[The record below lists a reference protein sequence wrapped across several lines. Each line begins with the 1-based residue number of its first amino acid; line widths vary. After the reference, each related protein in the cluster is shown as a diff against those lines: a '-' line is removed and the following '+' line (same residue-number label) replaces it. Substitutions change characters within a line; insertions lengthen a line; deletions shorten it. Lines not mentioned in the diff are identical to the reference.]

1 MKTMI
6 LSLMGCLILA
16 TGLAH
21 PQSAKAQQAKARVT
35 GHITGL
41 EDGVIHFNY
50 TADGE
55 HQSDSVVT
63 KDGRFVW
70 EADIAEPQKMYIMFP
85 NRYFDFFVE
94 PGDMEITG
102 SADALHAL
110 KVSGSALQDEADAFE
125 RSLKDLTDREQPL
138 YQQYGKG
145 TDAEQRALEETLQA
159 IRAEKRARGAE
170 YIRNHP
176 ASRFSLSLVQD
187 RAAMGAYEDIKPLY
201 ELLSPSMRA
210 SAGGK
215 QLEERLEVLKR
226 SAIGEQMLNFTQN
239 DMEGKPVHFA
249 DFKGKYVLVDFWA
262 SWCGP
267 CRAENPNVLKEYNKY
282 KDKGFTV
289 VGVSLDEHAD
299 RWKKAV
305 EEDGMPWTQVSD
317 LKGWENEV
325 STYYGIRGIPSTL
338 LVDPQGKI
346 IAKDLRG
353 ELLAKKLEEL
363 FN

>member
-1 MKTMI
+1 MKTTI
-6 LSLMGCLILA
+6 LSLVICLIVA
-16 TGLAH
+16 TGF
-21 PQSAKAQQAKARVT
+21 AQDQVRVT

-41 EDGVIHFNY
+41 QDGVIQFNY
-50 TADGE
+50 TSGGE
-55 HQSDSVVT
+55 ARNDSVAT

-70 EADIAEPQKMYIMFP
+70 EAEMREPQKLYIMFP
-85 NRYFDFFVE
+85 NRYFEFFAE
-94 PGDMEITG
+94 AGDIGITG
-102 SADALHAL
+102 TADALHAL
-110 KVSGSALQDEADAFE
+110 KVTGSALQDEADAFK
-125 RSLKDLTDREQPL
+125 RSLKDLTDQEQPL
-138 YQQYGKG
+138 YQRYGKG
-145 TDAEQRALEETLQA
+145 TDAEQRELEETLQA
-159 IRAEKRARGAE
+159 IRAEKRSRGAK
-170 YIRNHP
+170 YIQNHP
-176 ASRFSLSLVQD
+176 DSRFSLSLVQD

-201 ELLSPSMRA
+201 ELLGASMQQ

-215 QLEERLEVLKR
+215 QLQERLVVLKR
-226 SAIGEQMLNFTQN
+226 SAIGAQMLDFTQN

-249 DFKGKYVLVDFWA
+249 DFNGKYVLVDFWA

-282 KDKGFTV
+282 KDMGFTV
-289 VGVSLDEHAD
+289 VAVSLDEHAD

-317 LKGWENEV
+317 LKGWKNEV

-353 ELLAKKLEEL
+353 EMLAKKLEEL
-363 FN
+363 FD